1 MKIPN
6 FCIEKRWR
14 IDTKFLL
21 MNSLVKGGKQ
31 MIDRQIVVAKKEHCC
46 FGCLEKINPGEK
58 YEKRR
63 YGERYHPI
71 CRKCSWM
78 TEAV

>member
-1 MKIPN
+1 
-6 FCIEKRWR
+6 
-14 IDTKFLL
+14 
-21 MNSLVKGGKQ
+21 
-31 MIDRQIVVAKKEHCC
+31 MIDRQIVVAKKEYVC
-46 FGCLEKINPGEK
+46 FGCLEKIKPGEK

-63 YGERYHPI
+63 YGKRYHPI

>member
-1 MKIPN
+1 
-6 FCIEKRWR
+6 
-14 IDTKFLL
+14 
-21 MNSLVKGGKQ
+21 
-31 MIDRQIVVAKKEHCC
+31 MIDRQIVVAKKEHRC

-63 YGERYHPI
+63 YGARHHPI

-78 TEAV
+78 ERVERGEAG

>member
-21 MNSLVKGGKQ
+21 MNGLVKGGKQ
-31 MIDRQIVVAKKEHCC
+31 MIDRQIVVAKKEYVC
-46 FGCLEKINPGEK
+46 FGCLEKIKPGEK

-63 YGERYHPI
+63 YGKRHHPV
-71 CRKCSWM
+71 CQKCSWM